1 MQKEGIVCPVNR
13 RKSLDKQKFL
23 EELKQT
29 LAGEVDSRVIVENVT
44 YYDDYIMT
52 KLRQGAQED
61 EVLSELG
68 DPRLLAKTIIETSSD
83 AQYHARAY
91 QYEEPQIDREELPHS
106 RVLKITGLRALIA
119 LAVIALILIG
129 LLTAAIT
136 IFSALLPII
145 LMAAAVFFVVTLFR
159 NLFR

>member
-1 MQKEGIVCPVNR
+1 M
-13 RKSLDKQKFL
+13 DKQKFL

-29 LAGEVDSRVIVENVT
+29 LAGEVDSRVIAENVA
-44 YYDDYIMT
+44 YYNDYIMT
-52 KLRQGAQED
+52 RLRRGAQED

-83 AQYHARAY
+83 AQYHARAC
-91 QYEEPQIDREELPHS
+91 QYKEPQIDREELPH
-106 RVLKITGLRALIA
+106 RHVYNITGLRALIA
-119 LAVIALILIG
+119 LAIIALILIG

-145 LMAAAVFFVVTLFR
+145 LMAAGVFFVVTLFR

>member
-1 MQKEGIVCPVNR
+1 M
-13 RKSLDKQKFL
+13 DKQKFL

-29 LAGEVDSRVIVENVT
+29 LAGEVDSRVIAENVT

-83 AQYHARAY
+83 AQYHARAC

-106 RVLKITGLRALIA
+106 RVFKITGLRALIA

-145 LMAAAVFFVVTLFR
+145 LMAAGVFFVVTLFR